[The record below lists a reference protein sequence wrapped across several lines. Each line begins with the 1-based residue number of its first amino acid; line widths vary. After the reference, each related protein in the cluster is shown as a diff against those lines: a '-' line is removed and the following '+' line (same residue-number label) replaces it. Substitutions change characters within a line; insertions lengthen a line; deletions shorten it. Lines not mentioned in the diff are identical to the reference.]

1 MGWGCQG
8 RRGRQRIRSPF
19 VMDCGMSNIDRMR
32 DEQLKNEKDEAERLV
47 FFSIVRPAHVIG
59 YLVST
64 MVKYNGKCPSRDE
77 KMR

>member
-1 MGWGCQG
+1 MGCGCQG

-19 VMDCGMSNIDRMR
+19 VMDCGMANIDRMR
-32 DEQLKNEKDEAERLV
+32 DEQLKNEKDEAEGRL
-47 FFSIVRPAHVIG
+47 FSTVRPAHVIG